1 MALKSYKPITPG
13 RRFMQIVDR
22 TDITQDTPHKP
33 LTFGRRQKAGRNN
46 LGRVTMGQR
55 GRGHRRL
62 YRDIDFKRNKDGVP
76 GKVSTIEYD
85 PNRSCRIAL
94 VVYKDGEKRY
104 ILATEKMK
112 VGDDVMSGAKSV
124 EVEPGNTMPL
134 AEIPDGARIHNIE
147 LKPGRGG
154 QLVRA
159 AGTAATLMSKEGA
172 HAHVRLPSG
181 EMRLIP
187 LTCRA
192 TLGGLS
198 NAEHSLESWGKAGR
212 TRWKGKRPKVRG
224 MAMNPCDH
232 PHGGGEGR
240 SKGGNHP
247 VSRTGVPAKGYKTR
261 AKRKYSDNMISRRR
275 K

>member
-1 MALKSYKPITPG
+1 MGLKSFKPITPG
-13 RRFMQIVDR
+13 RRFMTLVDR
-22 TDITQDTPHKP
+22 NDITKDKPHKP
-33 LTFGRRQKAGRNN
+33 LTKGRRQKAGRNN

-62 YRDIDFKRNKDGVP
+62 YRDVDFKRNKDGVP
-76 GKVSTIEYD
+76 GKVESIEYD
-85 PNRSCRIAL
+85 PNRSARIAL
-94 VVYKDGEKRY
+94 IIYKDGERRY
-104 ILATEKMK
+104 ILATESMK
-112 VGDDVMSGAKSV
+112 VGDDIASGLSNV
-124 EVEPGNTMPL
+124 EVEPGNSMPL
-134 AEIPDGARIHNIE
+134 SMIPDGARIHNIE

-159 AGTAATLMSKEGA
+159 AGTAATLMSKEGDY
-172 HAHVRLPSG
+172 AHVRLPSG
-181 EMRLIP
+181 EMRLV
-187 LTCRA
+187 LLKCRA
-192 TLGGLS
+192 TIGGLS

-261 AKRKYSDNMISRRR
+261 SKKKYSDKMIMHRR

>member
-22 TDITQDTPHKP
+22 VDITADKPHKA

-55 GRGHRRL
+55 GGGHRRL

-76 GKVSTIEYD
+76 GKIETIEYD
-85 PNRSCRIAL
+85 PNRTCRIAL
-94 VVYKDGEKRY
+94 VVYKDGERRY
-104 ILATEKMK
+104 ILATDGMK
-112 VGDDVMSGAKSV
+112 VGDDIMSGAKDV
-124 EVEPGNTMPL
+124 EIEPGHTMPL

-159 AGTAATLMSKEGA
+159 AGTAATLMSKEGP

-181 EMRLIP
+181 EMRLIL

-192 TLGGLS
+192 TIGGLS

-247 VSRTGVPAKGYKTR
+247 VSRTGVPSKGYKTR
-261 AKRKYSDNMISRRR
+261 AKRKYSDKMISHRR